1 MPMPI
6 YFWIIIFIISL
17 VILIKSSD
25 IFVGAAE
32 KIGLSFGLSAFITG
46 VIIVGIGT
54 SLPEL
59 VSSIIATTKGATEI
73 VIGNVLGSNITNIF
87 LVLGIA
93 GLIGKNFT
101 IKHDLMRVDIPFL
114 LSATLL
120 MSLMILDG
128 SFSMIEG
135 IICLV
140 AFILYLIFTI
150 TNPVIETKSIGF
162 DVTKKTNKPVIK
174 KNSLIK
180 EFILVIVSSAGIF
193 IGAKYTVDSVIA
205 ISNILGIA
213 ADIIALTAIALGT
226 SLPEVLVT
234 ISASRRGNPE
244 MAVGNIIGSN
254 IFNGLVVMGIPSLI
268 TPLYIPHSIIIFS
281 LPTLIA
287 AVLIYSFMVFDK
299 KINQLEGGTL
309 LIFYIYFIGRT
320 LGIMI

>member
-1 MPMPI
+1 MPV
-6 YFWIIIFIISL
+6 YLWILIFVISL
-17 VILIKSSD
+17 AVLIKSSD

-32 KIGLSFGLSAFITG
+32 KIGLSFGLSAFLTG
-46 VIIVGIGT
+46 VLIVGVGT

-135 IICLV
+135 ILCLI
-140 AFILYLIFTI
+140 AFSIYIIFTI
-150 TNPVIETKSIGF
+150 MNPVPETNTIGF
-162 DVTKKTNKPVIK
+162 EASKNNKESNVKKPVFKEIT
-174 KNSLIK
+174 LI
-180 EFILVIVSSAGIF
+180 IISSAGIF
-193 IGAKYTVDSVIA
+193 VGAKYTVDSVIA
-205 ISNILGIA
+205 ISTILGIA
-213 ADIIALTAIALGT
+213 TDIIALTAIALGT

-234 ISASRRGNPE
+234 ISASKRGNPE
-244 MAVGNIIGSN
+244 IAVGNIIGSN

-268 TPLYIPHSIIIFS
+268 APLQIPHSIIIFS

-287 AVLIYSFMVFDK
+287 AVFIYSFMVHDK
-299 KINQLEGGTL
+299 KINQLEGSTL
-309 LIFYIYFIGRT
+309 LIFYFYFVGRI
-320 LGIMI
+320 LGIMG

>member
-1 MPMPI
+1 MSI
-6 YFWIIIFIISL
+6 YIWGAVFVLSL
-17 VILIKSSD
+17 TILIKSSD

-46 VIIVGIGT
+46 VLIVGIGT

-93 GLIGKNFT
+93 GVIGKNFT

-135 IICLV
+135 IMCLS
-140 AFILYLIFTI
+140 AFSIYIIFTI
-150 TNPVIETKSIGF
+150 MNPIPETKSIGF
-162 DVTKKTNKPVIK
+162 ETSENSKKTEKQNKI
-174 KNSLIK
+174 LIR
-180 EFILVIVSSAGIF
+180 EITLVILSSSGIF
-193 IGAKYTVDSVIA
+193 LGAKYTVDSVIA

-213 ADIIALTAIALGT
+213 TDIIALTAIALGT

-268 TPLYIPHSIIIFS
+268 SPLLIPHSIIIFS

-287 AVLIYSFMVFDK
+287 AVLIYSFMVYDK

-309 LIFYIYFIGRT
+309 LIFYFYFIGRI
-320 LGIMI
+320 LGIMG

>member
-1 MPMPI
+1 MSI
-6 YFWIIIFIISL
+6 YIWIAVFVLSL
-17 VILIKSSD
+17 AILIKFSD

-59 VSSIIATTKGATEI
+59 VSSVIATTKGATEI

-93 GLIGKNFT
+93 GVIGKNFT

-114 LSATLL
+114 ISATLL
-120 MSLMILDG
+120 MSLMIFDG

-140 AFILYLIFTI
+140 MFCMYIFFTI
-150 TNPVIETKSIGF
+150 KNPAPMTNSPVSGQKENSSKPDRKEKKLTKEI
-162 DVTKKTNKPVIK
+162 
-174 KNSLIK
+174 
-180 EFILVIVSSAGIF
+180 ILVILSSAGIF
-193 IGAKYTVDSVIA
+193 LGAKYTVDSVIA

-213 ADIIALTAIALGT
+213 TDIIALTAIALGT

-234 ISASRRGNPE
+234 VSAARRGNPE

-268 TPLYIPHSIIIFS
+268 TPLQIPHSIIIFS
-281 LPTLIA
+281 LPTLLA
-287 AVLIYSFMVFDK
+287 AVFIYSFMVLDK
-299 KINQLEGGTL
+299 KINQLEGVTL
-309 LIFYIYFIGRT
+309 LIFYFYFVGRII
-320 LGIMI
+320 GIMG

>member
-1 MPMPI
+1 MSV
-6 YFWIIIFIISL
+6 YLWIFIFVISL
-17 VILIKSSD
+17 AVLIKSSD
-25 IFVGAAE
+25 LFVGAAE
-32 KIGLSFGLSAFITG
+32 KIGLSFGLSAFLTG
-46 VIIVGIGT
+46 VLIVGVGT

-59 VSSIIATTKGATEI
+59 VSSIIATTKGTTEI

-135 IICLV
+135 IICLLT
-140 AFILYLIFTI
+140 FGLYILFTI
-150 TNPVIETKSIGF
+150 MNPVPEPKSIGF
-162 DVTKKTNKPVIK
+162 GTSVNNSKTDKNKKLLVK
-174 KNSLIK
+174 S
-180 EFILVIVSSAGIF
+180 FILIILSSAGIF
-193 IGAKYTVDSVIA
+193 LGAKYTVDSVIA

-213 ADIIALTAIALGT
+213 PDIIALTAIALGT

-234 ISASRRGNPE
+234 ISASKRDNPE

-268 TPLYIPHSIIIFS
+268 APLNIPHSIIIFS

-287 AVLIYSFMVFDK
+287 AVFIYSFMVHDK
-299 KINQLEGGTL
+299 KINQLEGGIL
-309 LIFYIYFIGRT
+309 LIFYFYFVGKI
-320 LGIMI
+320 LGIMV

>member
-1 MPMPI
+1 MSVSL
-6 YFWIIIFIISL
+6 WILIFVISL
-17 VILIKSSD
+17 AVLIKSSD

-32 KIGLSFGLSAFITG
+32 KIGLSFGLSAFLTG
-46 VIIVGIGT
+46 VLIVGVGT

-114 LSATLL
+114 LSATML
-120 MSLMILDG
+120 MSLMIMDG
-128 SFSMIEG
+128 TFSMIEG
-135 IICLV
+135 ILCLI
-140 AFILYLIFTI
+140 AFSIYIIFTI
-150 TNPVIETKSIGF
+150 MNPVPETNSIGF
-162 DVTKKTNKPVIK
+162 ESSENKKKTNRKKPI
-174 KNSLIK
+174 LK
-180 EFILVIVSSAGIF
+180 EITFIILSSAGIF

-205 ISNILGIA
+205 ISTIFDIA
-213 ADIIALTAIALGT
+213 TDIIALTAIALGT

-268 TPLYIPHSIIIFS
+268 APLKIPHSIIIFS

-287 AVLIYSFMVFDK
+287 AVFIYSFMVHDK

-309 LIFYIYFIGRT
+309 LIFYFYFIGRI
-320 LGIMI
+320 LGIMG

>member
-1 MPMPI
+1 MSV
-6 YFWIIIFIISL
+6 YLWILIFVISL
-17 VILIKSSD
+17 AVLIKSSD
-25 IFVGAAE
+25 LFVGAAE
-32 KIGLSFGLSAFITG
+32 KIGLSFGLSAFLTG
-46 VIIVGIGT
+46 VLIVGVGT

-59 VSSIIATTKGATEI
+59 VSSIIATTKGTTEI

-135 IICLV
+135 IICLLT
-140 AFILYLIFTI
+140 FGLYILFTI
-150 TNPVIETKSIGF
+150 MNPVPEPKSIGF
-162 DVTKKTNKPVIK
+162 GTSVNNSKTDKNKKLLVK
-174 KNSLIK
+174 S
-180 EFILVIVSSAGIF
+180 FILIILSSAGIF
-193 IGAKYTVDSVIA
+193 LGAKYTVDSVIA

-213 ADIIALTAIALGT
+213 PNIIALTAIALGT

-234 ISASRRGNPE
+234 ISASKRDNPE

-268 TPLYIPHSIIIFS
+268 APLNIPHSIIIFS

-287 AVLIYSFMVFDK
+287 AVFIYSFMVHDK
-299 KINQLEGGTL
+299 KINQLEGGIL
-309 LIFYIYFIGRT
+309 LIFYFYFVGKI
-320 LGIMI
+320 LGIMV

>member
-1 MPMPI
+1 MSV
-6 YFWIIIFIISL
+6 YLWILIFVLSL
-17 VILIKSSD
+17 TVLIKSSD

-32 KIGLSFGLSAFITG
+32 KIGLGFGLSAFLTG
-46 VIIVGIGT
+46 VLIVGVGT

-101 IKHDLMRVDIPFL
+101 IKHDLMRIDIPFL

-128 SFSMIEG
+128 SFSRIEG
-135 IICLV
+135 ILCLL
-140 AFILYLIFTI
+140 AFIIYIIFTVM
-150 TNPVIETKSIGF
+150 NPVPKTKSIGF
-162 DVTKKTNKPVIK
+162 ETSENINEPIKK
-174 KNSLIK
+174 KNSLVKAFVLI
-180 EFILVIVSSAGIF
+180 ILSSAGIF
-193 IGAKYTVDSVIA
+193 LGAKYTVDSVIA
-205 ISNILGIA
+205 ISNIMGIA
-213 ADIIALTAIALGT
+213 TDIIALTAIALGT

-234 ISASRRGNPE
+234 ISASRRGKPE

-268 TPLYIPHSIIIFS
+268 APLQIPHSIIIFS

-287 AVLIYSFMVFDK
+287 AVFIYSFMVYDK

-309 LIFYIYFIGRT
+309 LIFYFYFVGRI
-320 LGIMI
+320 LGIMV